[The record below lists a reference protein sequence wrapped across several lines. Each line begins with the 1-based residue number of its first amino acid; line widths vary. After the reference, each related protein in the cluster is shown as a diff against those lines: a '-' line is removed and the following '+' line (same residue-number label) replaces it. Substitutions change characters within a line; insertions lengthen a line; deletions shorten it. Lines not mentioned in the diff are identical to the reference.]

1 MIFGIKKNDNFDPY
15 NIFLAIATNIPVQLK
30 TGFVVLGHK
39 CAFKSEVTIFWK
51 WLENV
56 CFNHNN
62 HKFNLIHVFVH
73 V

>member
-39 CAFKSEVTIFWK
+39 CAFKIRSPYSENDLKMCALTTIRQK
-51 WLENV
+51 Q
-56 CFNHNN
+56 
-62 HKFNLIHVFVH
+62 I
-73 V
+73 